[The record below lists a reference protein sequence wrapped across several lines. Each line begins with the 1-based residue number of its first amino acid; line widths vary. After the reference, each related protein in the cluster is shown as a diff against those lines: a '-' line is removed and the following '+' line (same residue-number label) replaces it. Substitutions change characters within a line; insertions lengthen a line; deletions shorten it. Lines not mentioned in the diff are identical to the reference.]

1 MAQNPPPPTP
11 PQFPSPEELKS
22 KITDFMKQNFGDHVS
37 VATITEPEPAVA
49 EEDEKPEKTEH
60 KEFEFHLLPRDIKAH
75 LDRFVIKQEEA
86 KKVLAIAVCD
96 HYNHANYLR
105 RLEKED
111 PNRAQEIEYI
121 KQNVILVGPTGVGK
135 TYLIKH
141 IADLIKVPFVK
152 ADATKFSETGYVG
165 GDVEDLVRELVHK
178 ADGDVNL
185 AQFGIIY
192 IDEIDKI
199 ASAGNLIGRDVSG
212 RGVQTTLLKLMEE
225 TEVPVRSMNDLQ
237 AQLQAAFEFQ
247 RRGKAKRDT
256 INTRHI
262 LFVVS
267 GAFGKLKEQVARR
280 VRHGQIGF
288 SAQPIQV
295 MDNELFQHVTTQDF
309 MEYGFEPE
317 FIGRL
322 PVRVVCE
329 DLDANDLFDIMKFSE
344 GSLLR
349 QYERAFRAYGIEIS
363 FEDEALRLLAQAA
376 ATEKTGARGLLT
388 VFEKLF
394 RDYKFHLAGSG
405 LTQLRVSAALVREP
419 QRVLEQLM
427 AEGHKLEAQMLEAGA
442 REFAEKFSKDHG
454 LEISLDESAIRR
466 LVERAQAERMTMTD
480 LCAHLFKDFQFGL
493 SLIKKNTGRTQFVLN
508 AAAIDAPDKFLSD
521 LVVHTIQLHR
531 RKTPDCMKPLLVA
544 FLDQTARHLPARGGC
559 GGSKR
564 LIACMKRS
572 LITTLIIGVAVALI
586 VGALH
591 ATKVIAGFE
600 AVAAQLVTDYAGATR
615 VVGEKWQY
623 VFVLLIALGV
633 AWLSLSNPRCGTMA
647 RLVINRVIAGGT
659 VWPRVGLLSLPRIFS
674 AGAVSPGGRVCS
686 PRRRR
691 VVGFFAQE
699 PLTSNPHIVCRSRFQ
714 RAISPS

>member
-1 MAQNPPPPTP
+1 
-11 PQFPSPEELKS
+11 
-22 KITDFMKQNFGDHVS
+22 MKQNFGDRVS
-37 VATITEPEPAVA
+37 VATFAEPESAP
-49 EEDEKPEKTEH
+49 EEEEEKPEKTDH
-60 KEFEFHLLPRDIKAH
+60 KEFEFKLLPRDIKAH
-75 LDRFVIKQEEA
+75 LDRFVIKQDEA

-111 PNRAQEIEYI
+111 VTRAQEIEYI

-178 ADGDVNL
+178 ANGDVNL

-199 ASAGNLIGRDVSG
+199 AAAGNLIGRDVSG

-247 RRGKAKRDT
+247 RRGKAKRET

-267 GAFGKLKEQVARR
+267 GAFEKLKEQVARR

-288 SAQPIQV
+288 SAEPIQV
-295 MDNELFQHVTTQDF
+295 MDNELFRHVTTRDF
-309 MEYGFEPE
+309 IEYGFEPE

-329 DLDANDLFDIMKFSE
+329 DLDADDLFSIMKYSE

-363 FEDEALRLLAQAA
+363 FEDEALRLLAEAA
-376 ATEKTGARGLLT
+376 AKEKTGARGLLT

-394 RDYKFHLAGSG
+394 RDYKYYLAGSG
-405 LTQLRVSAALVREP
+405 LSQLRVTAALVREP
-419 QRVLEQLM
+419 RRVLDRLM
-427 AEGHKLEAQMLEAGA
+427 AEGHKIEAQMLETGTHQ
-442 REFAEKFSKDHG
+442 FVEKFNREHG
-454 LEISLDESAIRR
+454 LEIVLDEGAVGR
-466 LVERAQAERMTMTD
+466 LIERAQAERMTMGD
-480 LCAHLFKDFQFGL
+480 LCAHLFKDYQFGL
-493 SLIKKNTGRTQFVLN
+493 NLIKKNTGQTKFVIN
-508 AAAIDAPDKFLSD
+508 AGAVDAPDKFLSE
-521 LVVHTIQLHR
+521 LVV
-531 RKTPDCMKPLLVA
+531 KSYYP
-544 FLDQTARHLPARGGC
+544 
-559 GGSKR
+559 
-564 LIACMKRS
+564 
-572 LITTLIIGVAVALI
+572 
-586 VGALH
+586 GA
-591 ATKVIAGFE
+591 
-600 AVAAQLVTDYAGATR
+600 AAQKA
-615 VVGEKWQY
+615 
-623 VFVLLIALGV
+623 
-633 AWLSLSNPRCGTMA
+633 
-647 RLVINRVIAGGT
+647 
-659 VWPRVGLLSLPRIFS
+659 
-674 AGAVSPGGRVCS
+674 
-686 PRRRR
+686 
-691 VVGFFAQE
+691 
-699 PLTSNPHIVCRSRFQ
+699 
-714 RAISPS
+714 

>member
-1 MAQNPPPPTP
+1 MEQTP
-11 PQFPSPEELKS
+11 PFPSPEELKS
-22 KITDFMKQNFGDHVS
+22 KLADFMKSNFGDR
-37 VATITEPEPAVA
+37 VAFTTLTQPDTVETGT
-49 EEDEKPEKTEH
+49 DEKSPPEEA
-60 KEFEFHLLPRDIKAH
+60 KEFEFHFLPRDIKAH
-75 LDRFVIKQEEA
+75 LDRFVIKQDEA
-86 KKVLAIAVCD
+86 KKVLSIAVCD
-96 HYNHANYLR
+96 HYNHVNHVRQLERENANGAV
-105 RLEKED
+105 ET
-111 PNRAQEIEYI
+111 EYS

-178 ADGDVNL
+178 ANGDVNL

-267 GAFGKLKEQVARR
+267 GAFEKLKEQVARR

-288 SAQPIQV
+288 SAQPIRV

-309 MEYGFEPE
+309 IEYGFEPE

-329 DLDANDLFDIMKFSE
+329 DLDAKDLFDIMKYSE

-363 FEDEALRLLAQAA
+363 FEDEALHLLAQAA

-405 LTQLRVSAALVREP
+405 LSQLRVSATLVREP

-427 AEGHKLEAQMLEAGA
+427 AEGQKLEAQMLETGA

-454 LEISLDESAIRR
+454 LEIIFDESAIRR

-480 LCAHLFKDFQFGL
+480 LCAHLFKDYQFGL
-493 SLIKKNTGRTQFVLN
+493 SLIKKNTGQTQFVLN

-521 LVVHTIQLHR
+521 LVVQSHY
-531 RKTPDCMKPLLVA
+531 
-544 FLDQTARHLPARGGC
+544 PAA
-559 GGSKR
+559 SVQN
-564 LIACMKRS
+564 A
-572 LITTLIIGVAVALI
+572 
-586 VGALH
+586 
-591 ATKVIAGFE
+591 
-600 AVAAQLVTDYAGATR
+600 
-615 VVGEKWQY
+615 
-623 VFVLLIALGV
+623 
-633 AWLSLSNPRCGTMA
+633 
-647 RLVINRVIAGGT
+647 
-659 VWPRVGLLSLPRIFS
+659 
-674 AGAVSPGGRVCS
+674 
-686 PRRRR
+686 
-691 VVGFFAQE
+691 
-699 PLTSNPHIVCRSRFQ
+699 
-714 RAISPS
+714 

>member
-1 MAQNPPPPTP
+1 MEQNPP
-11 PQFPSPEELKS
+11 PQFPSPEELKA
-22 KITDFMKQNFGDHVS
+22 KISEFMKQNFGDRVS
-37 VATITEPEPAVA
+37 VATFAEPEAAPA
-49 EEDEKPEKTEH
+49 EEEEEKPEKTDH
-60 KEFEFHLLPRDIKAH
+60 KEFEFNLLPRDIKAH
-75 LDRFVIKQEEA
+75 LDRFVIKQNEA

-111 PNRAQEIEYI
+111 ATRAQEIEYI

-178 ADGDVNL
+178 ANGDLNL

-199 ASAGNLIGRDVSG
+199 AAAGNLIGRDVSG

-247 RRGKAKRDT
+247 RRGKTTRET

-267 GAFGKLKEQVARR
+267 GAFEKLKEQVARR
-280 VRHGQIGF
+280 VRQGQIGF
-288 SAQPIQV
+288 SAEPIQV
-295 MDNELFQHVTTQDF
+295 MDNELFRHVTTRDF
-309 MEYGFEPE
+309 IEYGFEPE

-329 DLDANDLFDIMKFSE
+329 ELDADDLFSIMKYSE

-363 FEDEALRLLAQAA
+363 FEDEALRLLAEAA
-376 ATEKTGARGLLT
+376 AKEQTGARGLLT

-394 RDYKFHLAGSG
+394 RDYKYYLAGSG
-405 LTQLRVSAALVREP
+405 LSQLRVTAALVREP
-419 QRVLEQLM
+419 QRVLDRLM

-442 REFAEKFSKDHG
+442 HQFAEKFNREHG
-454 LEISLDESAIRR
+454 LEIDLDEAAVRR
-466 LVERAQAERMTMTD
+466 LVERAQAERMTMSD
-480 LCAHLFKDFQFGL
+480 LCAHLFKDYQFGL
-493 SLIKKNTGRTQFVLN
+493 NLVKKNTGRTKFVIN
-508 AAAIDAPDKFLSD
+508 AGAVDEPDKFLSD
-521 LVVHTIQLHR
+521 LVVQSYY
-531 RKTPDCMKPLLVA
+531 P
-544 FLDQTARHLPARGGC
+544 
-559 GGSKR
+559 
-564 LIACMKRS
+564 
-572 LITTLIIGVAVALI
+572 
-586 VGALH
+586 GA
-591 ATKVIAGFE
+591 
-600 AVAAQLVTDYAGATR
+600 AAQKA
-615 VVGEKWQY
+615 
-623 VFVLLIALGV
+623 
-633 AWLSLSNPRCGTMA
+633 
-647 RLVINRVIAGGT
+647 
-659 VWPRVGLLSLPRIFS
+659 
-674 AGAVSPGGRVCS
+674 
-686 PRRRR
+686 
-691 VVGFFAQE
+691 
-699 PLTSNPHIVCRSRFQ
+699 
-714 RAISPS
+714 

>member
-1 MAQNPPPPTP
+1 MEQNPP
-11 PQFPSPEELKS
+11 PQFPSPEELKT
-22 KITDFMKQNFGDHVS
+22 KITEFMKQNFGDRVS
-37 VATITEPEPAVA
+37 VATFAEPEPAAA
-49 EEDEKPEKTEH
+49 EEEGKPEKIDN
-60 KEFEFHLLPRDIKAH
+60 KEFEFNLLPRDIKAQ
-75 LDRFVIKQEEA
+75 LDRFVIKQDEA

-111 PNRAQEIEYI
+111 ATRAQEIEYI

-199 ASAGNLIGRDVSG
+199 AAAGNLIGRDVSG

-247 RRGKAKRDT
+247 RRGKAKRET

-288 SAQPIQV
+288 SAEPIQV
-295 MDNELFQHVTTQDF
+295 MDNELFGHVTTHDF
-309 MEYGFEPE
+309 IEYGFEPE

-329 DLDANDLFDIMKFSE
+329 DLDADDLFNIMKYSE

-363 FEDEALRLLAQAA
+363 FEDEALRLLAEAA
-376 ATEKTGARGLLT
+376 ANEKTGARGLLT

-394 RDYKFHLAGSG
+394 RDYKYYLAGSG
-405 LTQLRVSAALVREP
+405 LSQLRVTAALVLEP
-419 QRVLEQLM
+419 RRVLDRLM
-427 AEGHKLEAQMLEAGA
+427 AEGHELEAQMLETGA
-442 REFAEKFSKDHG
+442 RQFAEKFSSQHG
-454 LEISLDESAIRR
+454 LEIVFDEGAVRR
-466 LVERAQAERMTMTD
+466 LVERAQIERMTISD
-480 LCAHLFKDFQFGL
+480 LCAHLFKDYQFGL
-493 SLIKKNTGRTQFVLN
+493 NLIKKNTGQTRFVIN
-508 AAAIDAPDKFLSD
+508 AEAVDSPDKFLSE
-521 LVVHTIQLHR
+521 LVVQSYY
-531 RKTPDCMKPLLVA
+531 
-544 FLDQTARHLPARGGC
+544 PA
-559 GGSKR
+559 
-564 LIACMKRS
+564 A
-572 LITTLIIGVAVALI
+572 
-586 VGALH
+586 
-591 ATKVIAGFE
+591 
-600 AVAAQLVTDYAGATR
+600 AAQKA
-615 VVGEKWQY
+615 
-623 VFVLLIALGV
+623 
-633 AWLSLSNPRCGTMA
+633 
-647 RLVINRVIAGGT
+647 
-659 VWPRVGLLSLPRIFS
+659 
-674 AGAVSPGGRVCS
+674 
-686 PRRRR
+686 
-691 VVGFFAQE
+691 
-699 PLTSNPHIVCRSRFQ
+699 
-714 RAISPS
+714 

>member
-1 MAQNPPPPTP
+1 MNKHRVRESDLRRSVATKRLWYDVFLHMAQNPPPPP
-11 PQFPSPEELKS
+11 AFPSPEELKS
-22 KITDFMKQNFGDHVS
+22 KITEFMKQNFGDRVS
-37 VATITEPEPAVA
+37 VATITEPEPATA

-60 KEFEFHLLPRDIKAH
+60 KEFEFNLLPRDIKAH

-111 PNRAQEIEYI
+111 PDRAQEIEYI

-247 RRGKAKRDT
+247 RRGKAKRET

-267 GAFGKLKEQVARR
+267 GAFEKLKEQVARR
-280 VRHGQIGF
+280 VRQGQIGF
-288 SAQPIQV
+288 RAEPVQV

-309 MEYGFEPE
+309 VEYGFEPE

-329 DLDANDLFDIMKFSE
+329 DLDADDLFNIMKFSE

-363 FEDEALRLLAQAA
+363 FEDEALRLIADAA
-376 ATEKTGARGLLT
+376 AKEKTGARGLLT

-394 RDYKFHLAGSG
+394 RDYKYYLAGSG
-405 LTQLRVSAALVREP
+405 LSQLRVTAALVREP
-419 QRVLEQLM
+419 KRVLNRLRV
-427 AEGHKLEAQMLEAGA
+427 EGHKLEGQLLEAGA
-442 REFAEKFSKDHG
+442 RQFAQKFSSEHG
-454 LEISLDESAIRR
+454 IEIVFDDSALRR
-466 LVERAQAERMTMTD
+466 LVELAQTERMNMNN
-480 LCAHLFKDFQFGL
+480 LCAHLFKDYQFGL
-493 SLIKKNTGRTQFVLN
+493 SLVKRNTGQAKFVLSGE
-508 AAAIDAPDKFLSD
+508 AVDAPDRCLSE
-521 LVVHTIQLHR
+521 LVVQSYY
-531 RKTPDCMKPLLVA
+531 
-544 FLDQTARHLPARGGC
+544 PAPA
-559 GGSKR
+559 K
-564 LIACMKRS
+564 A
-572 LITTLIIGVAVALI
+572 
-586 VGALH
+586 
-591 ATKVIAGFE
+591 
-600 AVAAQLVTDYAGATR
+600 
-615 VVGEKWQY
+615 
-623 VFVLLIALGV
+623 
-633 AWLSLSNPRCGTMA
+633 
-647 RLVINRVIAGGT
+647 
-659 VWPRVGLLSLPRIFS
+659 
-674 AGAVSPGGRVCS
+674 
-686 PRRRR
+686 
-691 VVGFFAQE
+691 
-699 PLTSNPHIVCRSRFQ
+699 
-714 RAISPS
+714 